1 MAFTFPFY
9 LIVASAFFFLRV
21 DFYSKNLKKI
31 MKTQVN
37 KILPF
42 LLEKTVSSG
51 QDT

>member
-9 LIVASAFFFLRV
+9 LFVASADFFFSWV
-21 DFYSKNLKKI
+21 DFYFRNLKKI

-37 KILPF
+37 QIWPF

-51 QDT
+51 